1 MTPWRSMCCCTGNGY
16 KQEFIELLKMAWP
29 MALTQFLMF
38 LPVFVSQGFCGH
50 LGKDTI
56 DGVALASTIINVTG
70 MCVLLGLSSAV
81 DTLFSQTFGSGNQE
95 KVGIILQKGIWIL
108 MLSCLPCW
116 AVFLNAGI
124 ILQAIGQDKVVSR
137 VAEEY
142 ATVFIA
148 GLPGYGL
155 NILLSKYI
163 QVQSIV
169 IPSLLIGLIINL
181 LNGGFHALFIY
192 VFEMNTR
199 GAALAAVL
207 THWSSVLFHVLFITC
222 KGYYKTT
229 WTGWS
234 KESFNDWGHYVKLAI
249 PGLLMICMEFW
260 GLEIIV
266 LLSGYLGKADLAA
279 NTIGYYTGGLSYM
292 IIFGMSLAAG
302 MRIGL
307 LLGAGDSEQARIAS
321 RVALCCN
328 LIIAFVIAILFAS
341 LKDYIPKIF
350 SSDADVLELAS
361 PVMLQLAI
369 YKVFDTTQANC
380 GGILRGIGLHA
391 FGAIFNFI
399 GYYVITLPISIP
411 LMLRTHLGVSG
422 AWWGMIVGSFTVSV
436 IYLIKIFTIDWEKEA
451 EKALERAGVNR
462 TDIDTKP
469 IIEHDELKSIRMTE
483 FSDENK
489 SYKSMNDVQE
499 PFNESETQSS
509 YHKNVLSKIL
519 CLTFLIIIFFAGL
532 CIRIFVDIGLI

>member
-1 MTPWRSMCCCTGNGY
+1 
-16 KQEFIELLKMAWP
+16 

-321 RVALCCN
+321 RIALCCN

-489 SYKSMNDVQE
+489 NYNSMNDLPE

-509 YHKNVLSKIL
+509 YHKNVLPKIL
-519 CLTFLIIIFFAGL
+519 CLTFLIIIFVAGL